1 MTLVDHLPF
10 LLRLAGI
17 GQLGILVASALVPG
31 QLKWRET
38 FAVLPTLHRQMA
50 WVYAGYVVYSI
61 VFLGLVTLICADDF
75 ASGSRLA
82 KWVCGYGLLFWGI
95 RLGLQPVFD
104 VKKYLTAWWLTAGY
118 HLLTVLFVGFVVV
131 YGMVIFAT

>member
-1 MTLVDHLPF
+1 MTLIENLP
-10 LLRLAGI
+10 LLIRLAGV

-38 FAVLPTLHRQMA
+38 FAVLPKLHRQMA

-61 VFLGLVTLICADDF
+61 LFLGLVSLACADEV

-82 KWVCGYGLLFWGI
+82 KWVCGYGLLFWTI

-104 VKKYLTAWWLTAGY
+104 VKAFLTAWWLTAGY

-131 YGMVIFAT
+131 YGLVIFGT